1 MSTARKTDRPG
12 VLELE
17 LLGVALLALVV
28 GVVILYEGAFTGQA
42 ALVVAF
48 GGSVLLLFA
57 SVVVIVRVAIPAL
70 VVCGKA
76 CWRAYVFVR
85 PSTALGR
92 VVVLST
98 AVLAAVGGL
107 YLGVSGLLF

>member
-1 MSTARKTDRPG
+1 MG
-12 VLELE
+12 
-17 LLGVALLALVV
+17 LLALVV
-28 GVVILYEGAFTGQA
+28 GGVVLYEGAFTGQA

-57 SVVVIVRVAIPAL
+57 SVVLTVRVAIPAL
-70 VVCGKA
+70 VVCAKT
-76 CWRAYVFVR
+76 CWRAYVLVR

-98 AVLAAVGGL
+98 AVLAAVGGV
-107 YLGVSGLLF
+107 YLAASGLLF